1 MTVGWLGA
9 LWFLV
14 FLGFGVLL
22 GGLVMAKIGVICE
35 SIMLCREA
43 GVTPFV
49 YGHRGLGKS
58 SVIRQLAESN
68 GFGFIDLRCS
78 QLEASDIRGLPDR
91 VDGRTA
97 YLPPRDLPVADLSD
111 AEVEGELAKVVGCK
125 VGDLRGI
132 VAGWGDDLSSDL
144 GVRGRFYQRRLELQ
158 PRFSRG
164 FLFLDEVNRAQD
176 DVLQSIFEL
185 VLDRR
190 VGLYSLPPGW
200 SIVAA
205 GNFMEGYR
213 VGGFDDPAFLNRFC
227 HMVLSAGES
236 TVEEWVHYMAS
247 KHGSHASSV
256 IEFATQNMK
265 HLDGDIQGELG
276 FSIQP
281 SRRSWEWVIKVSEA
295 AVRLRSSQEALQ
307 NTIGGLVGLDLAS
320 AFIRYS
326 CPVKPRDILNNGVGP
341 YKDALRKL
349 SRNELGGLMWGMI
362 SYVKGKM
369 GDEKTAVTCLDFA
382 EHLVANVK
390 DNDLVV
396 AFCRALVSDGNSDSS
411 EQSRAAVISNPQL
424 AALMAQQNKKQGRAV
439 TFLDRL
445 VERPALQKALSKV
458 AWGSE

>member
-1 MTVGWLGA
+1 
-9 LWFLV
+9 
-14 FLGFGVLL
+14 
-22 GGLVMAKIGVICE
+22 MAKINVIRE

-58 SVIRQLAESN
+58 SIIRQLAESN
-68 GFGFIDLRCS
+68 DFGFIDLRCS

-91 VDGRTA
+91 VNGRTA
-97 YLPPRDLPVADLSD
+97 YLPPSDLPTADMTQAQIDS
-111 AEVEGELAKVVGCK
+111 ELAKVVGCD
-125 VGDLRGI
+125 VGDLKKI
-132 VAGWGDDLSSDL
+132 VNSWGTDLSSDL
-144 GVRGRFYQRRLELQ
+144 VVRGKYNQRKLELQ
-158 PRFSRG
+158 PRYSKG

-185 VLDRR
+185 VLDKR

-213 VGGFDDPAFLNRFC
+213 VGGFDDPAFINRFC
-227 HMVLSAGES
+227 HMTLSAGES
-236 TVEEWVHYMAS
+236 TVEEWVHYIAGR
-247 KHGSHASSV
+247 HGANASSV

-265 HLDGDIQGELG
+265 HLDGDIAGELG

-295 AVRLRSSQEALQ
+295 AERMRDKISSDAVH
-307 NTIGGLVGLDLAS
+307 TTVGGLIGADLAS

-326 CPVKPRDILNNGVGP
+326 CPVKPRDLLNNGVKP
-341 YKDALRKL
+341 YKDALSKL
-349 SRNELGGLMWGMI
+349 SRNEIGGLMWGMI
-362 SYVKGKM
+362 SYVKGKLN
-369 GDEKTAVTCLDFA
+369 DEKVANICLDFA
-382 EHLVANVK
+382 EHMVANTK
-390 DNDLVV
+390 DNDVVV
-396 AFCRALVSDGNSDSS
+396 AFCRALVSDGNNDSS

-424 AALMAQQNKKQGRAV
+424 AALMAAQNKKQGRAP

-445 VERPALQKALSKV
+445 VERPSLQKALSKV
-458 AWGSE
+458 AWGTNE